1 MKKILLFLGVIYS
14 QNHLPV
20 GTSLDYKV
28 SFSGINAASGKLT
41 IFKNDT
47 IGNIQA
53 YHLQLAIRTIGITD
67 KFYSIND
74 KIDIWL
80 ENNDYKTLK
89 EALEEVEEGDLHHKI
104 YNEDYFIIGY
114 YQAEQWLI
122 DEGRNFT
129 FEVLGFCL
137 EQEKEMFGEIQTVFD
152 NAETLVNHYAYW
164 LGYEVVQNYI
174 DKLKQ

>member
-1 MKKILLFLGVIYS
+1 MLNTKLMYKYDVIE
-14 QNHLPV
+14 
-20 GTSLDYKV
+20 
-28 SFSGINAASGKLT
+28 AE
-41 IFKNDT
+41 
-47 IGNIQA
+47 
-53 YHLQLAIRTIGITD
+53 
-67 KFYSIND
+67 
-74 KIDIWL
+74 IDMWL

-137 EQEKEMFGEIQTVFD
+137 EQEKEMFGEINTMYD
-152 NAETLVNHYAYW
+152 NAETLVNNYAYW
-164 LGYEVVQNYI
+164 LGYHCVQNRI
-174 DKLKQ
+174 QELETV